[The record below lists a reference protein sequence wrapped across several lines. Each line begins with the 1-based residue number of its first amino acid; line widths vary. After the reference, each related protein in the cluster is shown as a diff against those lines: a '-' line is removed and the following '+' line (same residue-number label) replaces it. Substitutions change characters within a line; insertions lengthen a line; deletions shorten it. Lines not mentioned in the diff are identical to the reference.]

1 MEASECEES
10 QRTVLK
16 ELLIGIESEVE
27 TFSFLLIQT
36 GQTQVKIYLCQTTQG
51 GEKGL
56 DEGEKTPMDRGL
68 AASCS
73 TFLSHFLLFLF
84 FISELARF
92 VFLLNVLS
100 APQHLFF
107 PLFCIVVST

>member
-10 QRTVLK
+10 QRIVLK

-27 TFSFLLIQT
+27 TFFLIQT
-36 GQTQVKIYLCQTTQG
+36 GQTQVKIFLCQTTQG

-56 DEGEKTPMDRGL
+56 DEGEKTLMGRGL

-73 TFLSHFLLFLF
+73 TFLSHFLLF
-84 FISELARF
+84 
-92 VFLLNVLS
+92 
-100 APQHLFF
+100 
-107 PLFCIVVST
+107 FCFYQ

>member
-16 ELLIGIESEVE
+16 ELLTEIESEVE

-51 GEKGL
+51 GEKEP
-56 DEGEKTPMDRGL
+56 DEGEKTPMGRGL

-73 TFLSHFLLFLF
+73 TFLSQFFLSVNWQDLF
-84 FISELARF
+84 SR
-92 VFLLNVLS
+92 
-100 APQHLFF
+100 
-107 PLFCIVVST
+107 